1 MLKKMM
7 SRMRG
12 MVKGR
17 AKPTSGKATPS
28 SGPKPAPSKRQ
39 AQPAPSSGS
48 KPSPDSGMHKAQ
60 TTPNRRAEAK
70 KAMEAAKGK
79 RGAMRKKDAKS
90 QTAPH
95 GGKVSSGPKPAASRR
110 STARDAARG
119 KKPAMRLKDAKP
131 QERPMS
137 VNKDK
142 KAASDKL
149 MAERAGG
156 KKVGTRA
163 AVKGAKG
170 GMQKLPDSA
179 VTDGKKKA
187 KSESMGKKFN
197 ERMGKSVK
205 AATSKKSSADGPTP
219 SASVKPK
226 AKKEA
231 PKAKSKSIGDSIA
244 KKREAKAKLK
254 SKQKLLKPTSGAAK
268 KPTKG
273 APPKAT
279 KTNRKAPTKSTKK
292 PIRYT
297 RGMAR
302 GFAAM
307 KNKDK

>member
-1 MLKKMM
+1 MGIFSRVKKALKG
-7 SRMRG
+7 SAATR
-12 MVKGR
+12 R
-17 AKPTSGKATPS
+17 AGATKRPDTARRAASKAARAAS
-28 SGPKPAPSKRQ
+28 SKRQ
-39 AQPAPSSGS
+39 AASA
-48 KPSPDSGMHKAQ
+48 KRRDS
-60 TTPNRRAEAK
+60 
-70 KAMEAAKGK
+70 AA
-79 RGAMRKKDAKS
+79 
-90 QTAPH
+90 
-95 GGKVSSGPKPAASRR
+95 
-110 STARDAARG
+110 AARG
-119 KKPAMRLKDAKP
+119 GKPAMRLKDAKP

>member
-1 MLKKMM
+1 M
-7 SRMRG
+7 
-12 MVKGR
+12 
-17 AKPTSGKATPS
+17 
-28 SGPKPAPSKRQ
+28 PAPSRTL
-39 AQPAPSSGS
+39 
-48 KPSPDSGMHKAQ
+48 HKAQ
-60 TTPNRRAEAK
+60 TTPSRRSTPSTDTGMPKAQTAPNRRAEAK
-70 KAMEAAKGK
+70 KALEAARGK
-79 RGAMRKKDAKS
+79 RPAMRRKDAKS

-95 GGKVSSGPKPAASRR
+95 GGKVSSGPKTGSNTVNHQGIIKEEARTAPSRR
-110 STARDAARG
+110 STAKDAAKGKKKEQGSKTPERPITGARG
-119 KKPAMRLKDAKP
+119 KTQMTAA
-131 QERPMS
+131 E
-137 VNKDK
+137 
-142 KAASDKL
+142 KAAYN
-149 MAERAGG
+149 
-156 KKVGTRA
+156 KKNPVK
-163 AVKGAKG
+163 KGAGG

-179 VTDGKKKA
+179 VTDGKKKAPAKKKA

-205 AATSKKSSADGPTP
+205 AATSKQTSADGPTP

>member
-1 MLKKMM
+1 MGIFSRVKKALKG
-7 SRMRG
+7 SAATR
-12 MVKGR
+12 R
-17 AKPTSGKATPS
+17 AGATKRPDTARRAASKAARAAS
-28 SGPKPAPSKRQ
+28 SKRQ
-39 AQPAPSSGS
+39 AASA
-48 KPSPDSGMHKAQ
+48 KRRDS
-60 TTPNRRAEAK
+60 
-70 KAMEAAKGK
+70 AA
-79 RGAMRKKDAKS
+79 
-90 QTAPH
+90 
-95 GGKVSSGPKPAASRR
+95 
-110 STARDAARG
+110 AARG
-119 KKPAMRLKDAKP
+119 GKPAMRLKDAKP

-187 KSESMGKKFN
+187 PAKKKAKSESIGKKFN